1 MSLLIFVCVCVCVCV
16 YMCVRMHAC
25 VNDCSNRYYWYTQ
38 ALLELYNSDALI
50 QFDEEKLLAL
60 AEKAKL

>member
-1 MSLLIFVCVCVCVCV
+1 
-16 YMCVRMHAC
+16 MHAC
-25 VNDCSNRYYWYTQ
+25 VHVYLCIIICQYNSIGTHQ